1 MKKKFQFICWYHNT
15 FENLQLYRRYWIN
28 NKPIRVITYR
38 SIPDI
43 IRIEICPEIDQPK
56 SKSSAVKC
64 TGYSIMKQNSVQSLN
79 YVYKNNHISTKYNCV
94 YKNNHISTK
103 YNWFSCHP
111 FENWNNFL
119 VSGISNLR
127 YFFFCCFKHTFVQ
140 SIAFLLNREA
150 NSKMS
155 ETWQTPHNK
164 RNPMQ

>member
-1 MKKKFQFICWYHNT
+1 MLLKTLNHIYEGILIGNESMKVNT
-15 FENLQLYRRYWIN
+15 YRR
-28 NKPIRVITYR
+28 
-38 SIPDI
+38 IPDI
-43 IRIEICPEIDQPK
+43 IRIEICPEINQSK

-64 TGYSIMKQNSVQSLN
+64 TRYSIMKQNSVQSLN
-79 YVYKNNHISTKYNCV
+79 YV

-127 YFFFCCFKHTFVQ
+127 YFFFCCFKRTFVQ